1 MLGFNEK
8 RGKKIIPGRETE
20 KKSDT
25 ERGGKKPMQSS
36 NEEHRVHTSASQ
48 QEEINL
54 NNLLQDKLLFY
65 LCI

>member
-1 MLGFNEK
+1 MGHGRRSRIMLGFNEK

-36 NEEHRVHTSASQ
+36 NEEHRVHTSAS
-48 QEEINL
+48 
-54 NNLLQDKLLFY
+54 
-65 LCI
+65 

>member
-25 ERGGKKPMQSS
+25 ERGGGGGDLGK
-36 NEEHRVHTSASQ
+36 
-48 QEEINL
+48 
-54 NNLLQDKLLFY
+54 F
-65 LCI
+65 